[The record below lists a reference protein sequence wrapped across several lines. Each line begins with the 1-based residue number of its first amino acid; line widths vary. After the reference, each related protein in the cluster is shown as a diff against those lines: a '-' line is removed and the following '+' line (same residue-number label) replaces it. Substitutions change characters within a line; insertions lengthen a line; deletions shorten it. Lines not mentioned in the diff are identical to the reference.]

1 MKIKKKELA
10 IGIVAIVLITAI
22 GIAYGISKPGS
33 TTDEPKKIEK
43 TVKKKVKK
51 KVKTT
56 GIKSDKAED
65 KKSDAK
71 SDVKAEDEKKEE
83 SGDKIGK
90 SDNNGTKSSSST
102 KSSTSNSS
110 ISSHS
115 NSASSGSAPAPKP
128 KRWVIDKP
136 AWDEEVR
143 QPVYVN
149 TWWIKLIDGTIK
161 TYYNKNEW
169 INAHNNYDDNG
180 IPHSWGNG
188 ERVPDPSGAT
198 EVVGYI
204 HHDEVGHWE

>member
-10 IGIVAIVLITAI
+10 IGIVAIILIATVGTI
-22 GIAYGISKPGS
+22 YGLSKSGS
-33 TTDEPKKIEK
+33 KTDEPKKIEK
-43 TVKKKVKK
+43 TAKKEDKK
-51 KVKTT
+51 KVKTA
-56 GIKSDKAED
+56 GVKSGKAED
-65 KKSDAK
+65 EKTDTK

-83 SGDKIGK
+83 IGEKIGK

-102 KSSTSNSS
+102 RSSTPNSS

-128 KRWVIDKP
+128 KRWVVDKP

>member
-83 SGDKIGK
+83 SGEKISK

-128 KRWVIDKP
+128 KRWVVDKP

>member
-10 IGIVAIVLITAI
+10 IGIVAIILIATVGTI
-22 GIAYGISKPGS
+22 YGLSKSGG
-33 TTDEPKKIEK
+33 TTDELKKIEK
-43 TVKKKVKK
+43 TAKKEDKK
-51 KVKTT
+51 KVKTA
-56 GIKSDKAED
+56 GVKSGKAED
-65 KKSDAK
+65 KKTDTK

-83 SGDKIGK
+83 IGEKVGK

-102 KSSTSNSS
+102 KSSMPNSS

-128 KRWVIDKP
+128 KRWVVDTP
-136 AWDEEVR
+136 AWNEEVR

-149 TWWIKLIDGTIK
+149 TWWVKFVDGTTKI
-161 TYYNKNEW
+161 YYNEAEAYSLYRDRPD
-169 INAHNNYDDNG
+169 IVD
-180 IPHSWGNG
+180 SWGTG

-204 HHDEVGHWE
+204 PHAEVGHWE

>member
-1 MKIKKKELA
+1 MKIRKKELI
-10 IGIVAIVLITAI
+10 IGIVAIVLIAAI

-65 KKSDAK
+65 EKSDAK

-83 SGDKIGK
+83 SGEKIGK

-102 KSSTSNSS
+102 KSSTHNSS

-128 KRWVIDKP
+128 KRWVVDQA
-136 AWDEEVR
+136 AWDETVEV
-143 QPVYVN
+143 PIYK
-149 TWWIKLIDGTIK
+149 TITEYWIRLTNGTIL
-161 TYYNKNEW
+161 TYESWNECENAMDKYGSEVAANGSGSKQILSGYNKT
-169 INAHNNYDDNG
+169 I
-180 IPHSWGNG
+180 
-188 ERVPDPSGAT
+188 
-198 EVVGYI
+198 I